1 MAKKATK
8 KETVEEEVKKVE
20 TVDME
25 QKAEQP
31 TNEIKE
37 EVVTETTTDDEL
49 VNTET
54 TNEGINESVPSND
67 LEKVEEALKEV
78 PTNLE
83 ITEET
88 LDNEPVSDEL
98 SEVNQIQKEFEDLKH
113 ELDNNIEQA
122 ETPEQKEDLIKQEI
136 KKAEGL
142 DFCGIQTYVSLLWQV
157 LQFDRKL
164 HSQCHASLLCVPDR
178 QRQSCE
184 SIDEESSFG

>member
-54 TNEGINESVPSND
+54 TNEEINESTPSND
-67 LEKVEEALKEV
+67 LEKVEAKMRQFYTSRG
-78 PTNLE
+78 TNINVIMQPYRQMME
-83 ITEET
+83 QMNSAIET
-88 LDNEPVSDEL
+88 NYWDDVRSKLSD
-98 SEVNQIQKEFEDLKH
+98 
-113 ELDNNIEQA
+113 
-122 ETPEQKEDLIKQEI
+122 
-136 KKAEGL
+136 
-142 DFCGIQTYVSLLWQV
+142 
-157 LQFDRKL
+157 
-164 HSQCHASLLCVPDR
+164 
-178 QRQSCE
+178 
-184 SIDEESSFG
+184 

>member
-54 TNEGINESVPSND
+54 TNEEINESTPSND
-67 LEKVEEALKEV
+67 LEKVEEALNEV

-83 ITEET
+83 ITEEI
-88 LDNEPVSDEL
+88 LDNEPVSDKL
-98 SEVNQIQKEFEDLKH
+98 SEVNQIQKEFEDLKN
-113 ELDNNIEQA
+113 ELDNNISKA
-122 ETPEQKEDLIKQEI
+122 ETPEEKEDLIKQEI
-136 KKAEGL
+136 KKAESLKARAKKIIKSVDNAG
-142 DFCGIQTYVSLLWQV
+142 FTNNWNGISYDL
-157 LQFDRKL
+157 
-164 HSQCHASLLCVPDR
+164 
-178 QRQSCE
+178 
-184 SIDEESSFG
+184 

>member
-8 KETVEEEVKKVE
+8 KETVEEKVKKVE
-20 TVDME
+20 TVDTE

-31 TNEIKE
+31 TDKIKE
-37 EVVTETTTDDEL
+37 ETTETDTDDKL

-54 TNEGINESVPSND
+54 PNEEINESTPSND
-67 LEKVEEALKEV
+67 LEKVEEALNKV
-78 PTNLE
+78 PTNLKIAEE
-83 ITEET
+83 I

-136 KKAEGL
+136 KKAESLKERVKKIIKSVDNNG
-142 DFCGIQTYVSLLWQV
+142 FTNSWNGISYDL
-157 LQFDRKL
+157 
-164 HSQCHASLLCVPDR
+164 
-178 QRQSCE
+178 
-184 SIDEESSFG
+184 

>member
-37 EVVTETTTDDEL
+37 EVVTETATDDEL

-54 TNEGINESVPSND
+54 TNEEINESTPSND
-67 LEKVEEALKEV
+67 LEKVEEALNEV

-83 ITEET
+83 ITEEI
-88 LDNEPVSDEL
+88 LDNEPVSDKL
-98 SEVNQIQKEFEDLKH
+98 SEVNQIQKEFEDLKN
-113 ELDNNIEQA
+113 ELDNNISKA
-122 ETPEQKEDLIKQEI
+122 ETPEEKEDLIKQEI
-136 KKAEGL
+136 KKAESLKARAKKIIKSVDNNG
-142 DFCGIQTYVSLLWQV
+142 FTNSWNGISYDL
-157 LQFDRKL
+157 
-164 HSQCHASLLCVPDR
+164 
-178 QRQSCE
+178 
-184 SIDEESSFG
+184 

>member
-20 TVDME
+20 TVDTE
-25 QKAEQP
+25 QKTEEP

-54 TNEGINESVPSND
+54 TNEGINESAPSND

-88 LDNEPVSDEL
+88 LDNELASDEL

-136 KKAEGL
+136 KKAESLKERVKKIIKSVDNNG
-142 DFCGIQTYVSLLWQV
+142 FTNSWNGISYDL
-157 LQFDRKL
+157 
-164 HSQCHASLLCVPDR
+164 
-178 QRQSCE
+178 
-184 SIDEESSFG
+184 

>member
-20 TVDME
+20 TVDTE
-25 QKAEQP
+25 QKTEEP

-37 EVVTETTTDDEL
+37 EVVTEATTDDEL

-98 SEVNQIQKEFEDLKH
+98 SEVNQIQKEFEDLKN
-113 ELDNNIEQA
+113 ELDNNIGKA
-122 ETPEQKEDLIKQEI
+122 ETPEEKEDLIKQEI
-136 KKAEGL
+136 KKAESLKARAKKIIKSVDNPG
-142 DFCGIQTYVSLLWQV
+142 FTNSWNGISYDL
-157 LQFDRKL
+157 
-164 HSQCHASLLCVPDR
+164 
-178 QRQSCE
+178 
-184 SIDEESSFG
+184 

>member
-8 KETVEEEVKKVE
+8 KETVEEKAKKVE
-20 TVDME
+20 TVGTE
-25 QKAEQP
+25 QKTEEP
-31 TNEIKE
+31 TNEVKE

-98 SEVNQIQKEFEDLKH
+98 SEVKQIQKEFEDLKH

-136 KKAEGL
+136 KKAESLKARAKKIIKSVDNPG
-142 DFCGIQTYVSLLWQV
+142 FTNSWNGISYDL
-157 LQFDRKL
+157 
-164 HSQCHASLLCVPDR
+164 
-178 QRQSCE
+178 
-184 SIDEESSFG
+184 

>member
-37 EVVTETTTDDEL
+37 EVVTKATTDDEL
-49 VNTET
+49 VNTEAP
-54 TNEGINESVPSND
+54 NEEINESATSND
-67 LEKVEEALKEV
+67 LEKVEEALNEV

-83 ITEET
+83 ITEEI
-88 LDNEPVSDEL
+88 LDNKPVSDEL
-98 SEVNQIQKEFEDLKH
+98 SEVNQIQKEFEDLKN
-113 ELDNNIEQA
+113 ELDNNIGKA

-136 KKAEGL
+136 KKAESLKERVKKIIKSVDNTG
-142 DFCGIQTYVSLLWQV
+142 FTNSWNGISYDL
-157 LQFDRKL
+157 
-164 HSQCHASLLCVPDR
+164 
-178 QRQSCE
+178 
-184 SIDEESSFG
+184 

>member
-20 TVDME
+20 TVDIK
-25 QKAEQP
+25 QVVEQP
-31 TNEIKE
+31 TDEIKE
-37 EVVTETTTDDEL
+37 ETVTEATTDEEL

-54 TNEGINESVPSND
+54 TNEEINESAPSND

-83 ITEET
+83 ITEEA
-88 LDNEPVSDEL
+88 LDNEPVSDEF

-136 KKAEGL
+136 KKAESLKERVKKIIKSVDNDG
-142 DFCGIQTYVSLLWQV
+142 FTNIWNGISYDL
-157 LQFDRKL
+157 
-164 HSQCHASLLCVPDR
+164 
-178 QRQSCE
+178 
-184 SIDEESSFG
+184 

>member
-54 TNEGINESVPSND
+54 TNEEINESTPSND
-67 LEKVEEALKEV
+67 LEKVEEALNEV
-78 PTNLE
+78 PTNLK

-98 SEVNQIQKEFEDLKH
+98 SEVNQIQKEFEDLKN
-113 ELDNNIEQA
+113 ELDNNIGKA

-136 KKAEGL
+136 KKAESLKERVKKIIKSVDNTG
-142 DFCGIQTYVSLLWQV
+142 FTNSWNGISYDL
-157 LQFDRKL
+157 
-164 HSQCHASLLCVPDR
+164 
-178 QRQSCE
+178 
-184 SIDEESSFG
+184 

>member
-8 KETVEEEVKKVE
+8 KETVEEKVKKVE
-20 TVDME
+20 TVGAE
-25 QKAEQP
+25 QKTEEP
-31 TNEIKE
+31 TNEVKE

-136 KKAEGL
+136 KKAESSL
-142 DFCGIQTYVSLLWQV
+142 NLFKKTYLCLVSGHLEV
-157 LQFDRKL
+157 KKRNY
-164 HSQCHASLLCVPDR
+164 
-178 QRQSCE
+178 
-184 SIDEESSFG
+184 